1 MPAGMDFDLETLLDD
16 SLKILSQNVDT
27 VSKASKML
35 VIIRKVTAKS
45 IYFLFENNAYN
56 FGHHI

>member
-35 VIIRKVTAKS
+35 VIIRKVTAK
-45 IYFLFENNAYN
+45 
-56 FGHHI
+56 

>member
-1 MPAGMDFDLETLLDD
+1 MLTQSQDLGTGVELSIMPAGMDFDLETLLDD

-35 VIIRKVTAKS
+35 VIIRKVTAK
-45 IYFLFENNAYN
+45 
-56 FGHHI
+56 